1 MNGMQRSEFRVR
13 AMDCSAE
20 EQMIRMRLQPL
31 PEVRSLDFDLPAR
44 RLTVY
49 HTGEVDLV
57 ASELAGLGLG
67 DELIDSRTA
76 NEVPAAAGGEGDEQQ
91 RRVLWW
97 VLGINAAFFVLEMTF
112 GLISGSMGLV
122 ADSLDML
129 ADASVYA
136 LSLLVVGAALTRKKR
151 IAAISGYVQLGL
163 AVFGFAEVV
172 RRVFGYGGV
181 PEFGT
186 MIVVA
191 SLALIANAVC
201 LWLLQRAKSEEAHMQ
216 ASQIF
221 TSNDIAINLGVI
233 LSGVLVYL
241 LDSRWPDLVIGTI
254 VFIIVLR
261 GAVRIL
267 KLAK

>member
-1 MNGMQRSEFRVR
+1 
-13 AMDCSAE
+13 
-20 EQMIRMRLQPL
+20 
-31 PEVRSLDFDLPAR
+31 LDFDLPAR
-44 RLTVY
+44 RLIVY
-49 HTGEVDLV
+49 HTGEVSPV
-57 ASELAGLGLG
+57 TSELTALGLG
-67 DELIDSRTA
+67 DELIESRTVNA
-76 NEVPAAAGGEGDEQQ
+76 VPAAEKEDERQ

-97 VLGINAAFFVLEMTF
+97 ILGINAAFFVLEMTF

-136 LSLLVVGAALTRKKR
+136 LSLLVVGAATARKKR

-172 RRVFGYGGV
+172 RRVFGSAEV

-186 MIVVA
+186 MIIVA
-191 SLALIANAVC
+191 SLALVANTVC

-241 LDSRWPDLVIGTI
+241 LDSRWPDLVVGTI

>member
-1 MNGMQRSEFRVR
+1 
-13 AMDCSAE
+13 MDCSAE

-31 PEVRSLDFDLPAR
+31 PEIRSLDFDLPAR

-49 HTGEVDLV
+49 HTGEVGLV

-76 NEVPAAAGGEGDEQQ
+76 NEVPAAAEEGDEQQ

-97 VLGINAAFFVLEMTF
+97 VLGINAVFFVLEMTF

-136 LSLLVVGAALTRKKR
+136 LSLLVVGAALPRKKR

-191 SLALIANAVC
+191 SLALGANAVC

-241 LDSRWPDLVIGTI
+241 LDSRWPDLVVGTI

-261 GAVRIL
+261 GGGTHS
-267 KLAK
+267 